1 MSDALSLQPA
11 TAAPMHDPFGRT
23 MTEQQKIRLREQP
36 TPPLEESPKDE
47 RVGDRRLPVAEAPDQ
62 GPGRII
68 DSYA

>member
-1 MSDALSLQPA
+1 MTDASSLQPA
-11 TAAPMHDPFGRT
+11 PAALMHDPFGRA

-47 RVGDRRLPVAEAPDQ
+47 RAADRRRPPAEMPGQ